1 MPASCGVSAL
11 GGDDFNQ
18 YGHSQNQPD
27 SPAQSTLSNK
37 YPPVS
42 KGDNNPFPNKR
53 DSFAPAYHDRDF
65 DMQAFHSDQAH
76 HGEVTNKGIPSSR
89 ANGMTNHF
97 AASWWPRFFF
107 AVVCVQA
114 IVCLV
119 IESYVFYKF
128 QDSIGDEPDS
138 NAAAV
143 VQRKTIPTFLALF
156 IFGFLYEMVLVWDA
170 LRLKNT
176 IQVIGLCFANLAMM
190 VYTAIQVDQIHDALR
205 VISGVLSE
213 VQKGIYGD
221 NNNAPD
227 SMFPNVLKDELPAS
241 HYWADISGYLISM
254 PCFCAVTTLCMMFAA
269 WKLYQEFAWD
279 ILKYIGADY
288 RMKKRFLHYQIYIAL
303 LKFDF
308 FFFLGFMIQF
318 LVIVTNHG
326 DPEFGLTIAIIPVT
340 VAILFGAGLA
350 TRREIKWLMVI
361 TLMLYFVALAYF
373 VFKLVRI
380 YQPTYRKDYYPVKK
394 SLTAFAVITI
404 ALILV
409 TIINGFMCMRAFGKG
424 LKSHLQAAKAESEK
438 VDENSISMVDIKP
451 APVSRM
457 TID

>member
-1 MPASCGVSAL
+1 MA
-11 GGDDFNQ
+11 
-18 YGHSQNQPD
+18 
-27 SPAQSTLSNK
+27 
-37 YPPVS
+37 
-42 KGDNNPFPNKR
+42 
-53 DSFAPAYHDRDF
+53 APYHDRDY
-65 DMQAFHSDQAH
+65 DMQAFNDVPAH
-76 HGEVTNKGIPSSR
+76 HGEVTSKGIPSSR
-89 ANGMTNHF
+89 SNGMTTHF
-97 AASWWPRFFF
+97 AATWWPRFFF
-107 AVVCVQA
+107 GVVSVQA
-114 IVCLV
+114 VVCLV

-176 IQVIGLCFANLAMM
+176 IQVIGLCFANMAMM

-205 VISGVLSE
+205 VISGVLDST
-213 VQKGIYGD
+213 QKGIYGND
-221 NNNAPD
+221 SQAPD

-241 HYWADISGYLISM
+241 HYWADISGYLIAM
-254 PCFCAVTTLCMMFAA
+254 PCFCAVTTLCMIFAA

-288 RMKKRFLHYQIYIAL
+288 RMKKRFLHYQVYIAL

-318 LVIVTNHG
+318 LVVVTNHG

-340 VAILFGAGLA
+340 VAILLGASFA
-350 TRREIKWLMVI
+350 SRREIKSLMII
-361 TLMLYFVALAYF
+361 TMMLYFVALAYF

-404 ALILV
+404 ALLLV
-409 TIINGFMCMRAFGKG
+409 TIANGYMCMRSFGKG
-424 LKSHLQAAKAESEK
+424 LKAHLQSAKADAEK
-438 VDENSISMVDIKP
+438 VENNNSIHMVDIKP
-451 APVSRM
+451 MPVSRM